1 MAYPINYPSSY
12 PQEFVNLVQTRTNTG
27 DFIGFGNPG
36 ADLLIIGKE
45 QAFNTNTVRGKIL
58 YQIEIMQNHHDW
70 DQNINN
76 RTIATKNLVYH
87 IPFASTGSPIAL
99 PISGSAALKNEM
111 VQWKD
116 IFNPLWPYMALS
128 SAAYIST
135 WAAYQKLVY
144 SVNAIKKN
152 PKLPYCFWKDAFVT
166 EMSQVPSTTS
176 KGISNS
182 GVKNSVNSRINNNIL
197 SHDFFKTFHYVVL
210 ACGNYIDARG
220 KWTNSAKARLTNIK
234 KMFGDVEELVQKDL
248 PKGIRGIYKSD
259 KQIIVNSCQL
269 SMSWGSDKIIN
280 SIRQA
285 LGLRP

>member
-12 PQEFVNLVQTRTNTG
+12 PKEFVNLVKTRTDTG
-27 DFIGFGNPG
+27 DFIGFGNPE
-36 ADLLIIGKE
+36 AYLLIIGKE
-45 QAFNTNTVRGKIL
+45 QAFNTSTVRGKIL

-70 DQNINN
+70 VQNINN
-76 RTIATKNLVYH
+76 RTSATKDLVYH

-128 SAAYIST
+128 SAANIPT

-176 KGISNS
+176 MGISNS

-197 SHDFFKTFHYVVL
+197 SHDFFRTFHYVVL
-210 ACGNYIDARG
+210 ACGNYVNA
-220 KWTNSAKARLTNIK
+220 AKINA
-234 KMFGDVEELVQKDL
+234 MFGPIIKSYPKVQL
-248 PKGIRGIYKSD
+248 PSKTGKSSSGNYYTVYINSNN
-259 KQIIVNSCQL
+259 QIIIHTRQFSN
-269 SMSWGSDKIIN
+269 GISDALITA
-280 SIRQA
+280 IRKEF
-285 LGLRP
+285 GLRP